1 MHTGV
6 TVGLITTT
14 EGTQIIGCAIR
25 IHRALGPVLF
35 ESVYEECL
43 AHELGKSGLAFR
55 RQVTLPVTYDGL
67 VFPRAFVAD
76 FVVEEKIPVELKCI
90 ETILPVH
97 AKQIITYLRL
107 AGLSQGLLI
116 NFKTDLLKHGL
127 KSFLSSPRPGL

>member
-1 MHTGV
+1 
-6 TVGLITTT
+6 
-14 EGTQIIGCAIR
+14 
-25 IHRALGPVLF
+25 LF